1 MGFNSGFK
9 GLNMIEE
16 ILPVLCTP
24 FTGCLVAAGTGN
36 TVIYRPNVKIIYLS
50 EFYDIYLSNSV
61 SRDESLNPLAK
72 GLLSI
77 FSLVI
82 CNKRTGNV

>member
-1 MGFNSGFK
+1 
-9 GLNMIEE
+9 MIDE
-16 ILPVLCTP
+16 ILSVLYDL
-24 FTGCLVAAGTGN
+24 FTSCLLAADTGK
-36 TVIYRPNVKIIYLS
+36 TVIYRPNLKIISIS
-50 EFYDIYLSNSV
+50 EFYNIYLSNSV

-82 CNKRTGNV
+82 CKKRTGNML

>member
-1 MGFNSGFK
+1 M
-9 GLNMIEE
+9 MDE
-16 ILPVLCTP
+16 ILSVFYNL
-24 FTGCLVAAGTGN
+24 FTGCLLASDTVN
-36 TVIYRPNVKIIYLS
+36 TVIYRPNIRIISVS
-50 EFYDIYLSNSV
+50 EFRDIYLSNSV

-82 CNKRTGNV
+82 CNKRTGNIL